1 MNKTILIVDDVEL
14 SREILKNSISNID
27 NMIDVHTAI
36 NAYNAMD
43 KITIQ
48 SYDLIIM
55 DVMMPDGDGFELLR
69 MISDQKISSKII
81 IISSLDKSIISSI
94 SLLGKLY
101 SLNIVASLEK
111 PIIVEQMKKL
121 VETALYENESDA
133 SLENN
138 QLTTLG
144 SDDYPI
150 TLMYQSQVISDLN
163 HIVAFEVLS
172 RWADIDG
179 SLLPPSFFL
188 PMIEKLN
195 KQKIFTEI
203 VIKNFIE
210 DYHQYF
216 YDTDK
221 SIRFAINVDPN
232 LLTNEDIV
240 ERLIDIYASGVE
252 HKVVIEI
259 TEKNLHMASKT
270 ELLAN
275 TLRLR
280 LRGFEISIDDFGIGA
295 SDLERIASMP
305 INEIKIDKNLTWSF
319 KDNVD
324 VLGLIENAK
333 QLAALKNARI
343 IFEGVENK
351 DLKESLENINGYLH
365 QGFLYS
371 VPVLPCIA
379 LELLKQQKTLNSVE
393 MAEKVESEKLYH

>member
-1 MNKTILIVDDVEL
+1 MSHFAVEFGYNH
-14 SREILKNSISNID
+14 ESNI
-27 NMIDVHTAI
+27 AFQ
-36 NAYNAMD
+36 D
-43 KITIQ
+43 K
-48 SYDLIIM
+48 
-55 DVMMPDGDGFELLR
+55 
-69 MISDQKISSKII
+69 
-81 IISSLDKSIISSI
+81 
-94 SLLGKLY
+94 
-101 SLNIVASLEK
+101 
-111 PIIVEQMKKL
+111 
-121 VETALYENESDA
+121 
-133 SLENN
+133 
-138 QLTTLG
+138 QLTTLN

-150 TLMYQSQVISDLN
+150 ILMYQSQVISDLN
-163 HIVAFEVLS
+163 HIVAFEILS
-172 RWADIDG
+172 RWSDIDG

-240 ERLIDIYASGVE
+240 ERLIDIYDSGVE

-275 TLRLR
+275 VLRLR
-280 LRGFEISIDDFGIGA
+280 LRGFEISIDDFGIGG
-295 SDLERIASMP
+295 SDLERISSMP
-305 INEIKIDKNLTWSF
+305 INEIKIDKKLTWSF
-319 KDNVD
+319 KDNID
-324 VLGLIENAK
+324 VLELIENAK

-343 IFEGVENK
+343 VFEGVENK
-351 DLKESLENINGYLH
+351 DLKDTLENINGYLH

-379 LELLKQQKTLNSVE
+379 VDLLKQQQPLNSVE
-393 MAEKVESEKLYH
+393 VAETVRSHKSISNLY